1 MRFGRNRS
9 LNTPKMADF
18 QNVLI
23 DGKLLSSLR
32 VVDLKQE
39 LKKRGVKA
47 NGSKAQ
53 LQSLLFQVFIYFHLI
68 LF

>member
-1 MRFGRNRS
+1 
-9 LNTPKMADF
+9 MADF

-39 LKKRGVKA
+39 LKKRGIKA

-53 LQSLLFQVFIYFHLI
+53 LQSLLFQVFNYLFIIIIYFYYY
-68 LF
+68 FFFFF